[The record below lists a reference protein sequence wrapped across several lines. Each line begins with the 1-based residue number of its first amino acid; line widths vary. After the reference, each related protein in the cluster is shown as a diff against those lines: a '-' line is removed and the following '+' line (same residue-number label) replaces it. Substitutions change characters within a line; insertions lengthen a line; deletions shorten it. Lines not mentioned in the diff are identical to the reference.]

1 MSGSPNS
8 NKLRCVHLHQ
18 LRCNFPLLIE
28 MSGATC
34 QVVRKKLQS
43 APETADFRSRAAAN
57 RVMNED
63 LFSAGETAEAR
74 QYL

>member
-28 MSGATC
+28 MSGATR

-43 APETADFRSRAAAN
+43 GPENEGFSRGAAH
-57 RVMNED
+57 
-63 LFSAGETAEAR
+63 
-74 QYL
+74 